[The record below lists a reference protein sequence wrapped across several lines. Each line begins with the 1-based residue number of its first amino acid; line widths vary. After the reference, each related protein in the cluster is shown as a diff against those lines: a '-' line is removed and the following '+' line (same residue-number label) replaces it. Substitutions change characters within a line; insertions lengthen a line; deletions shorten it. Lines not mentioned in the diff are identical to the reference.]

1 MFLSDLY
8 GMRCL
13 LTLLFVPAVAFAQ
26 VDFPFDFET
35 ESSTPAFVD
44 FEAAVTTVVP
54 NPNPNDNNPSEYV
67 AQMVRGEGGQVW
79 AGSIITLPDYLPLS
93 TIGAFR
99 MKVHAP
105 MQGSLM
111 RLKLEGNATTEID
124 AITTVAGD
132 WEELEWDFT
141 GLPDGVFNQVAFMLD
156 FGLYGDGSAL
166 STIYFDDVELFD
178 GAGGLIQVDLPI
190 THEDPNVHY
199 QTTSFAGNISDLAA
213 DPADASNTVTK
224 ATKHW
229 TGLTY
234 AGTTLS
240 TPLGL
245 ASPIA
250 FEPGFTTIS
259 IDVYSPTAGLPV
271 RLKAEQ
277 YLDMAQSVETQINT
291 TTAYEWETLTFDFTQ
306 NVPGTL
312 NINYNTAYT
321 ILSIFFDF
329 GNEGFMSGTTD
340 YFYDNAT
347 FNGNPNSIGMTA
359 PETALLYPTIL
370 PAGQPVFV
378 QCSAPVGFTLTNLS
392 GRVVMNRVI
401 TDGGAL
407 ELPRLTPGVY
417 VYRLGTQTAKLVIKP
432 E

>member
-1 MFLSDLY
+1 
-8 GMRCL
+8 MRFL
-13 LTLLFVPAVAFAQ
+13 LTLLFVPVVAFAQ

-35 ESSTPAFVD
+35 EATTPAFVD

-79 AGSIITLPDYLPLS
+79 AGSIVTLPDYLPLS

-111 RLKLEGNATTEID
+111 RLKLEGNATAEID

-166 STIYFDDVELFD
+166 STNYFDDIELFD
-178 GAGGLIQVDLPI
+178 GAGDLIQVDLPI
-190 THEDPNVHY
+190 MHEDPSVHY
-199 QTTSFAGNISDLAA
+199 QTTSFAGNIADLAT
-213 DPADASNTVTK
+213 DPTDASNTVTK

-234 AGTTLS
+234 AGTTMS

-245 ASPIA
+245 TSPIA
-250 FEPGFTTIS
+250 FEPGFTSIS
-259 IDVYSPTAGLPV
+259 VDVYSPTAGLPV

-306 NVPGTL
+306 NVPGTP

-340 YFYDNAT
+340 YFYDNVT
-347 FNGNPNSIGMTA
+347 FNGNPSSVGMAAT
-359 PETALLYPTIL
+359 ETALLYPTIL

-392 GRVVMNRVI
+392 GQVVMNQVI
-401 TDGGAL
+401 TGSGAL
-407 ELPRLTPGVY
+407 ELPRLAPGVY
-417 VYRLGTQTAKLVIKP
+417 VYRLGDQTAKLVIKP